1 MSAAPHRADGGS
13 PGAGGSSGATP
24 SGAAPSSRDAGMG
37 MRMVLD
43 LGPLAVYFAA
53 YALTH
58 HNIFL
63 ATGLFMGATLVAM
76 AVSWL
81 RFGKISAIQCFSALM
96 VLVLGGLTI
105 WLHQEWIIKVKPTI
119 YYVTMAVILA
129 YGLISGRPTLQ
140 VVLGQAYPGLTA
152 EGWRLLTRNW
162 AIFFAVLA
170 IANEAVWRN
179 FSTSF
184 WLSYKLWGSLP
195 ATMLFA
201 AANVPMLMRHGLAA
215 EAPTAPQ
222 IPPEE

>member
-1 MSAAPHRADGGS
+1 MSGT
-13 PGAGGSSGATP
+13 AGKAGT
-24 SGAAPSSRDAGMG
+24 DAGMG
-37 MRMVLD
+37 MRLALD
-43 LGPLAVYFAA
+43 LGPLAIYFVA

-63 ATGLFMGATLVAM
+63 ATGLFMVATLAAM
-76 AVSWL
+76 GVSWV
-81 RFGKISAIQCFSALM
+81 RYGKVSAIQCFSALM

-119 YYVTMAVILA
+119 YYVTLTLILGF
-129 YGLISGRPTLQ
+129 GLLTGRPTLQ
-140 VVLGQAYPGLTA
+140 AVLGQAYPGLTA

-162 AIFFAVLA
+162 ALFFAVLA
-170 IANEAVWRN
+170 IANEIVWRN

-195 ATMLFA
+195 ATVLFA
-201 AANVPMLMRHGLAA
+201 AANVPMLIRHGLAMD
-215 EAPTAPQ
+215 APTAPQ